1 MMDSDHE
8 AQQPQ
13 PSNRRRFLGAATGA
27 VVTGTVGFAAGR
39 LTAPTAPTVA
49 AVGMR
54 RFAGKVVLITGAT
67 SGIGRAAAE
76 AFAAEGAA
84 VGFCGR
90 REERGREVE
99 QAIRAAGGEA
109 TYVRADVRDEDQVR
123 AFVDTVTSR
132 YGRLDVVFSN
142 AGIHTIAPVHEISSG
157 QWHDVISTN
166 LNGAYFTVKHTV
178 PHLRA
183 AGGGSILITSSIN
196 AIAVRPGFSA
206 YGASKHALIGLVQ
219 AAALDYGADGIRV
232 NAILPGLTD
241 TELARRLSG
250 TENMPDAVYRAGIAA
265 VARTRAPAVGRI
277 ASAAEVAAFAVDLAS
292 DRYPF
297 MTGSAQVI
305 DGGASAALP

>member
-1 MMDSDHE
+1 MVDTDHE
-8 AQQPQ
+8 AQQPR
-13 PSNRRRFLGAATGA
+13 PSSRRRFLGAATGA
-27 VVTGTVGFAAGR
+27 VVTGSVGFAAGR

-49 AVGMR
+49 AAGAR
-54 RFAGKVVLITGAT
+54 RFAGKVVLVTGAT

-90 REERGREVE
+90 REELGTTVE
-99 QAIRAAGGEA
+99 QGIRAAGGEA

-132 YGRLDVVFSN
+132 YRRLDVVFSN
-142 AGIHTIAPVHEISSG
+142 AGIHTIAPLHEISSDAVARRPR
-157 QWHDVISTN
+157 HEPERRV
-166 LNGAYFTVKHTV
+166 LHVKHTV

-183 AGGGSILITSSIN
+183 AGGGSILVTSSIN
-196 AIAVRPGFSA
+196 AIAVRPGFAA

-297 MTGSAQVI
+297 MTGAAQVI
-305 DGGASAALP
+305 DGGATASLP